1 MWVKLALL
9 SCMGALINLVHT
21 FITTFNS
28 YFSSHRSYKVKGG
41 LPVKKF
47 WKKYSSSDNLIC
59 FYALCKK
66 KKSPVQLL
74 ITSVFLNVYFTI
86 FVSALGR
93 EIGNNNRALLPW
105 LFLQKQK
112 YNKLC
117 CPVEGVKASP
127 LQVM

>member
-1 MWVKLALL
+1 MPGLSRSKYNLYFLPYSIMWVKLALL
-9 SCMGALINLVHT
+9 SCMGTLINLVHT

-66 KKSPVQLL
+66 KKVQC
-74 ITSVFLNVYFTI
+74 N
-86 FVSALGR
+86 
-93 EIGNNNRALLPW
+93 
-105 LFLQKQK
+105 
-112 YNKLC
+112 C
-117 CPVEGVKASP
+117 
-127 LQVM
+127 

>member
-1 MWVKLALL
+1 MPY
-9 SCMGALINLVHT
+9 T
-21 FITTFNS
+21 
-28 YFSSHRSYKVKGG
+28 
-41 LPVKKF
+41 KKR
-47 WKKYSSSDNLIC
+47 
-59 FYALCKK
+59 KK
-66 KKSPVQLL
+66 KIVQLL
-74 ITSVFLNVYFTI
+74 TSVFLNVCFTI
-86 FVSALGR
+86 FVSGLGR

>member
-1 MWVKLALL
+1 MP
-9 SCMGALINLVHT
+9 
-21 FITTFNS
+21 
-28 YFSSHRSYKVKGG
+28 YE
-41 LPVKKF
+41 
-47 WKKYSSSDNLIC
+47 
-59 FYALCKK
+59 KK
-66 KKSPVQLL
+66 KKSLVQLL
-74 ITSVFLNVYFTI
+74 ITSVFLNAYFTI